1 MGKIKIGQINQTNIV
16 KGDENLLERNE
27 LLVIDDYYTILK
39 KKSSNG
45 ITKTFIV
52 IPLKEFKDETSSRK
66 KMEKKTKYASIST
79 TKNK

>member
-52 IPLKEFKDETSSRK
+52 IPLKEFEDNKELEK
-66 KMEKKTKYASIST
+66 KKTKQASIST
-79 TKNK
+79 TKDK

>member
-66 KMEKKTKYASIST
+66 KMEKKLST
-79 TKNK
+79 LL

>member
-52 IPLKEFKDETSSRK
+52 IPLKEFEDNKELEK
-66 KMEKKTKYASIST
+66 KKTKQASISA
-79 TKNK
+79 TKDK

>member
-52 IPLKEFKDETSSRK
+52 IPLKEFEDETSSRK
-66 KMEKKTKYASIST
+66 KMEKS
-79 TKNK
+79 